1 MSDFLNKFK
10 SFLGA
15 NSGPKKATVTGVR
28 GEISRLKAENADIDD
43 KIGRASRAY
52 DAGHA
57 RGLNTKLEEEALE
70 RFTRAKTHNSDKIAR
85 YTKATNKAMS
95 NYHTNMAKQYQVRD
109 SKTPLAPTQF
119 ND

>member
-1 MSDFLNKFK
+1 MSDFLKKFK
-10 SFLGA
+10 SVLGA
-15 NSGPKKATVTGVR
+15 NSGPKKATVSGVR
-28 GEISRLKAENADIDD
+28 KEIDRLKAENADISEKWDRAG
-43 KIGRASRAY
+43 KSYEAGRSR
-52 DAGHA
+52 GMS
-57 RGLNTKLEEEALE
+57 TKLEEGAID
-70 RFTRAKTHNSDKIAR
+70 RFSRAHEHNEQKIAR